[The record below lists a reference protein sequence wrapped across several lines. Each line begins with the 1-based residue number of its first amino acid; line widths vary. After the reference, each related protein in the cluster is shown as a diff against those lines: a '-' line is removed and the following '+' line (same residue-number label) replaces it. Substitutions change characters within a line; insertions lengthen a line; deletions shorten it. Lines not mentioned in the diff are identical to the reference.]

1 MDLTNKVAVV
11 TGGARGLGRG
21 FAEAL
26 LQRGAN
32 VSNVLWTTRPTSNS
46 ARFQVGPFQSRPTTK

>member
-1 MDLTNKVAVV
+1 MCHVKTAMDLTNKVAIV

-32 VSNVLWTTRPTSNS
+32 VSILD
-46 ARFQVGPFQSRPTTK
+46 